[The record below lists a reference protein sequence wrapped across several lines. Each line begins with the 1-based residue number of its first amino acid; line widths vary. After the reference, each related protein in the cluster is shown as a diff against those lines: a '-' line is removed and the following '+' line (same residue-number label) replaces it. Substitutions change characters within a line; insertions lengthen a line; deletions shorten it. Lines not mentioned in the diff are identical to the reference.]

1 MCSCTKS
8 NIPLKPKVK
17 ITQVFL
23 FSYLEKTDGKKTLA
37 NRLWLQ
43 NGYAVPFGRQSDLQM
58 KMRKTS
64 ISVTNIV
71 NREGMTD
78 K

>member
-1 MCSCTKS
+1 
-8 NIPLKPKVK
+8 
-17 ITQVFL
+17 
-23 FSYLEKTDGKKTLA
+23 
-37 NRLWLQ
+37 
-43 NGYAVPFGRQSDLQM
+43 LQM

-78 K
+78 KWQIAQETFTVSRSYFAETN

>member
-1 MCSCTKS
+1 M
-8 NIPLKPKVK
+8 
-17 ITQVFL
+17 
-23 FSYLEKTDGKKTLA
+23 EKTLA

-58 KMRKTS
+58 NMRKTS